1 MTLPAPPPEKGTRIV
16 FGGAPGMSSQGES
29 RGVPRELRT
38 SCPTAPRRVPSRR
51 PARLGE
57 PRERALRND

>member
-38 SCPTAPRRVPSRR
+38 SCPHSSTAGAFSTACPS
-51 PARLGE
+51 G
-57 PRERALRND
+57 